1 MKNTQQG
8 FTLIELM
15 IVVAII
21 GILAAIAVPAYQD
34 YSLRAKMS
42 EVINF
47 ASSAKT
53 AVSEAYISSGSL
65 PTSNSEAGLDETKT
79 NISSTYVEY
88 VSIGGDNAGANS
100 GDGVVEIGI
109 KGTGNTTL
117 DGAYLVL
124 IPTTSASGV
133 TWACGASTSDV
144 YKWLP
149 ANCRHNTSGT

>member
-53 AVSEAYISSGSL
+53 AVSEAFISGGSL
-65 PTSNSEAGLDETKT
+65 PTTNSDAGLDDKT
-79 NISSTYVEY
+79 NITSTYVEY
-88 VSIGGDNAGANS
+88 VSVGSDNDGANS
-100 GDGVVEIGI
+100 GAGVVEIGI

-133 TWACGASTSDV
+133 TWACGASTSNV

>member
-53 AVSEAYISSGSL
+53 AVSEAYISSGTL
-65 PTSNSEAGLDETKT
+65 PASNSEAGLDDAS
-79 NISSTYVEY
+79 NITSTYVES
-88 VSIGGDNAGANS
+88 VTVGSN
-100 GDGVVEIGI
+100 GVVTVAIQN
-109 KGTGNTTL
+109 TGNTTL
-117 DGAYLVL
+117 DGASVVFT
-124 IPTTSASGV
+124 PNTSNSNRV
-133 TWACGASTSDV
+133 TWACGTATAAI

-149 ANCRHNTSGT
+149 ANCRNSST